1 MGKRWSSWSE
11 MEEQYR
17 EGALAL
23 KTARDRLKD
32 EDFQRTIADREI
44 MGSMIRE
51 LEDTA
56 RVLKRKVLYEFGS
69 LSEDELALLTDRQ
82 RQIAELRQRYS
93 YREIAEK
100 TGLAVNTVFYIYQ
113 QAVRKIKQA
122 KRQKKEGIPPGLSP
136 QQEQI
141 YILYLQGKKPAEIAR
156 IIGSNHRS
164 VHTQLKR
171 LLQKVDKNIE
181 KMPTGKVCL
190 K

>member
-1 MGKRWSSWSE
+1 
-11 MEEQYR
+11 MEDQYR
-17 EGALAL
+17 EGTLAL

-32 EDFQRTIADREI
+32 EDYQRTIADREI
-44 MGSMIRE
+44 MGSMIRD

-56 RVLKRKVLYEFGS
+56 KILKRKVLYEFGS

-100 TGLAVNTVFYIYQ
+100 TGLAVNTVFSIYQ
-113 QAVRKIKQA
+113 QAVRKIKRA
-122 KRQKKEGIPPGLSP
+122 RWQKKEGIPPGLSP
-136 QQEQI
+136 QQEKI
-141 YILYLQGKKPAEIAR
+141 YILYLQGKRPAEIAR
-156 IIGSNHRS
+156 IIGYDHRS

-171 LLQKVDKNIE
+171 LLKKVDKNIE
-181 KMPTGKVCL
+181 KMPTGKVCP

>member
-1 MGKRWSSWSE
+1 MQRKWSSWSE

-23 KTARDRLKD
+23 KTTRERLKD
-32 EDFQRTIADREI
+32 EDYYGTIADREI
-44 MGSMIRE
+44 MSSMIRD

-93 YREIAEK
+93 YREIAEM

-113 QAVRKIKQA
+113 QAIF
-122 KRQKKEGIPPGLSP
+122 
-136 QQEQI
+136 
-141 YILYLQGKKPAEIAR
+141 
-156 IIGSNHRS
+156 
-164 VHTQLKR
+164 
-171 LLQKVDKNIE
+171 
-181 KMPTGKVCL
+181 
-190 K
+190 

>member
-1 MGKRWSSWSE
+1 MQRWSSWSE
-11 MEEQYR
+11 MEDQYR

-32 EDFQRTIADREI
+32 EDYQRTIADREI
-44 MGSMIRE
+44 MGSMIRD

-113 QAVRKIKQA
+113 QAVRKLKQA
-122 KRQKKEGIPPGLSP
+122 KRKKKEGIPPGLSP
-136 QQEQI
+136 QQKEI
-141 YILYLQGKKPAEIAR
+141 YVLYSRGVKPKEIASKLNISREVVYVQLNR
-156 IIGSNHRS
+156 IKSLTKI
-164 VHTQLKR
+164 
-171 LLQKVDKNIE
+171 
-181 KMPTGKVCL
+181 
-190 K
+190 